1 MVAGVRRFALV
12 AMALGVVGCAG
23 LAAPAVPTS
32 SAATPSAASSA
43 ATPSAASSAATPSA
57 ASSAAT
63 PSAASSDDAVARVTV
78 IHGGAG
84 PWVVAGYRMGE
95 YALGKLG
102 LERQSF
108 DLEVVHH
115 TPQEVQYSCIADG
128 AAAATGASAGKLN
141 LRLVDA
147 TESAV
152 ATTYRRKST
161 GQSLTLRPSASFVAR
176 FRDVPRN
183 QLAAAG
189 RVVLALPDAD
199 IFEELPAAP
208 IAVRGFAG
216 GSRTCTFRT
225 AFSRPRWR
233 SRARRSR
240 WQASARRRAVRAR
253 SLDRAPCRAWV

>member
-1 MVAGVRRFALV
+1 MVPGVQRRFALLAV
-12 AMALGVVGCAG
+12 ALGVVGCAG
-23 LAAPAVPTS
+23 TPAVPTS
-32 SAATPSAASSA
+32 SAGTPSASS
-43 ATPSAASSAATPSA
+43 PSAS
-57 ASSAAT
+57 
-63 PSAASSDDAVARVTV
+63 SSDDAVARVTA

-95 YALGKLG
+95 YALGRLG

-141 LRLVDA
+141 LRLVEA
-147 TESAV
+147 TEAAV

-161 GQSLTLRPSASFVAR
+161 GQSLTLRPSAAFVAR
-176 FRDVPRN
+176 FRDVPRD

-208 IAVRGFAG
+208 
-216 GSRTCTFRT
+216 S
-225 AFSRPRWR
+225 P
-233 SRARRSR
+233 
-240 WQASARRRAVRAR
+240 
-253 SLDRAPCRAWV
+253 